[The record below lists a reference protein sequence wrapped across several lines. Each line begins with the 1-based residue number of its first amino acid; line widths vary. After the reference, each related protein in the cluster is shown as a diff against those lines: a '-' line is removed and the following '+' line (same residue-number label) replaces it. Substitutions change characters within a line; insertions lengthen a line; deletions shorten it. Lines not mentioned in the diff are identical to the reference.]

1 MMMRKQIKIGY
12 QGIAGSNSEAAS
24 AGFAVTQGMKNVEY
38 VPLVSSKNV
47 VAALM
52 AGEIDYGVM
61 ASRNHIAG
69 LVRETED
76 ALTGIS
82 YHLAAALCLPIHHCL
97 FVKDP
102 SVTRPAVIAS
112 HPQALAQCKETL
124 GREFPDAERMEIE
137 DTAIGARYLSDGT
150 LPANTGVLCRREAG
164 EAFGLHLL
172 RENLEDDPTNA
183 TDFIII
189 EKEERKKEE
198 KKLVVVAGL
207 GLIGG
212 SMAKALKAYSDCT
225 VYGWNRTASIAE
237 AALREGAIDGIA
249 DDEILSKCDLLLP
262 ALFPQA
268 TIDFLRRVIPT
279 MKPGAGVVDLVG
291 VKSSVIQA
299 VEPLALARGIRF
311 TGGHPMA
318 GLAKAGYE
326 RATADLYQGA
336 SMILVPTRAT
346 EEGDI
351 AELTRLFEQIG
362 FGMVKVCDSETH
374 DKMIAH
380 TSQLAHVVS
389 VNYVKSPVSANY
401 VGYTGGSYKD
411 MTRIACLNEKVW
423 KELFI
428 LNRAA
433 LLPEIDGLIAHI
445 AQVRDAIAAE
455 DMDTL
460 ERLLREGREA
470 KEEIDRSNPKQPS
483 E

>member
-1 MMMRKQIKIGY
+1 MRKQIRIGY

-38 VPLVSSKNV
+38 VPLVSSQNV
-47 VAALM
+47 VDTLM

-69 LVRETED
+69 YVRETEE
-76 ALTGIS
+76 ALTGVS

-97 FVKDP
+97 FVKD
-102 SVTRPAVIAS
+102 STVTNPTVIAS
-112 HPQALAQCKETL
+112 HPQALAQCKATL
-124 GREFPDAERMEIE
+124 AQEFPEAEQMEIE
-137 DTAIGARYLSDGT
+137 DTAIGAQYLADGT
-150 LPANTGVLCRREAG
+150 LPSNVGVLCRRNAG
-164 EAFGLHLL
+164 ETFGLHLL

-189 EKEERKKEE
+189 EKEERRKVKKIA
-198 KKLVVVAGL
+198 VVAGL

-212 SMAKALKAYSDCT
+212 SMAKALKEYSDYT
-225 VYGWNRTASIAE
+225 VYGWNRTVSVAE
-237 AALREGAIDGIA
+237 AALSEGAIDGIA
-249 DDEILSKCDLLLP
+249 TEEVIARCDLLIP
-262 ALFPQA
+262 ALYPQA
-268 TIDFLRRVIPT
+268 TISFLRRVMPT
-279 MKPGAGVVDLVG
+279 MKRGAMVVDLVG
-291 VKSSVIQA
+291 VKNAIIKA
-299 VEPLALARGIRF
+299 VEPTALEYGIRF

-326 RATADLYQGA
+326 RAFADLYQGA

-346 EEGDI
+346 IDGDLD
-351 AELTRLFEQIG
+351 ELTRLFKQLG
-362 FGMVKVCDSETH
+362 FGMVKVCDSDMH

-428 LNRAA
+428 MNRDA
-433 LLPEIDGLIAHI
+433 LLPEIDRLVSHI
-445 AQVRDAIAAE
+445 TQVRVAIAAE
-455 DMDTL
+455 DMDAL
-460 ERLLREGREA
+460 DGLLREGREA
-470 KEEIDRSNPKQPS
+470 KETIDRCNPTQPS
-483 E
+483 D

>member
-1 MMMRKQIKIGY
+1 MRKIRIGY

-24 AGFAVTQGMKNVEY
+24 IGFSVTQGMKNVEY
-38 VPLVSSKNV
+38 IPLVNSTNV
-47 VAALM
+47 VDALM
-52 AGEIDYGVM
+52 AGKIDYGVM

-69 LVRETED
+69 YVKETED

-102 SVTRPAVIAS
+102 TVTRPAVIAS

-124 GREFPDAERMEIE
+124 LQEYPDANLKEIE

-150 LPANTGVLCRREAG
+150 LPDDTGVLCRNNAG

-189 EKEERKKEE
+189 EKEERKRVP
-198 KKLVVVAGL
+198 KKTVVVAGL
-207 GLIGG
+207 GMIGG
-212 SMAKALKAYSDCT
+212 SMAKAFKKYTDYI
-225 VYGWNRTASIAE
+225 VYGWNRTGSIAE

-249 DDEILSKCDLLLP
+249 DDAIISKCDLLIP
-262 ALFPQA
+262 ALFPHA
-268 TIDFLRRVIPT
+268 TIDFLKRVMPT
-279 MKPGAGVVDLVG
+279 MKSGAQIVDLVG
-291 VKSSVIQA
+291 VKGSIIEA
-299 VEPLALARGIRF
+299 VEPIALEYGLRF

-326 RATADLYQGA
+326 RSFGDLYQGA
-336 SMILVPTRAT
+336 NMILVPTRAT
-346 EEGDI
+346 EDGDI
-351 AELTRLFEQIG
+351 EELTKLFEQLG
-362 FGMVKVCDSETH
+362 FGMVRVCDSDTH

-389 VNYVKSPVSANY
+389 VNYVKSPVSVNY

-428 LNRAA
+428 LNREA
-433 LLPEIDGLIAHI
+433 LLPEIDRLITQI
-445 AQVRDAIAAE
+445 TQVKDAIE
-455 DMDTL
+455 SKNMDAL
-460 ERLLREGREA
+460 EQLLREGREA
-470 KEEIDRSNPKQPS
+470 KEAIDHCNPNQPPD
-483 E
+483 

>member
-1 MMMRKQIKIGY
+1 MMEKLIKIGY
-12 QGIAGSNSEAAS
+12 QGDAGSNSEAAS

-38 VPLVSSKNV
+38 VPLVNSKNV
-47 VAALM
+47 VDAVM
-52 AGEIDYGVM
+52 AGKVDYGVM

-69 LVRETED
+69 YVRETEE
-76 ALTGIS
+76 ALTGVS

-102 SVTRPAVIAS
+102 TITHPAVIAS
-112 HPQALAQCKETL
+112 HPQALAQCKDTL
-124 GREFPDAERMEIE
+124 AQEYAYAEQLEIA
-137 DTAIGARYLSDGT
+137 DTAIGARYLADGT
-150 LPANTGVLCRREAG
+150 LPSNVGVLCRRNAG

-172 RENLEDDPTNA
+172 QENLEDDPTNA

-189 EKEERKKEE
+189 EKEERKKEA

-212 SMAKALKAYSDCT
+212 SMAKALKEHTDYT
-225 VYGWNRTASIAE
+225 VYGWNRTTSIAE

-249 DDEILSKCDLLLP
+249 DDEILSRCDLLIP

-268 TIDFLRRVIPT
+268 TIDFLTRVIPT
-279 MKPGAGVVDLVG
+279 MKAGAQVVDLVG
-291 VKSSVIQA
+291 VKGSIIDA
-299 VEPLALARGIRF
+299 VEPIALKHGIRY

-326 RATADLYQGA
+326 RAFADLYQGA
-336 SMILVPTRAT
+336 SMILVPTKAT
-346 EEGDI
+346 ADGDI
-351 AELTRLFEQIG
+351 AALTQLFEQIG
-362 FGMVKVCDSETH
+362 FGMVRVCDAARH

-411 MTRIACLNEKVW
+411 MTRIACLNEMVW

-428 LNRAA
+428 LNRKS
-433 LLPEIDGLIAHI
+433 LLPEIDGLLTHI
-445 AQVRDAIAAE
+445 TQVRDAIAAE

-460 ERLLREGREA
+460 EQLLREGREA
-470 KEEIDRSNPKQPS
+470 KEEIDRCNPKQPS

>member
-1 MMMRKQIKIGY
+1 MKKRIRIGY

-38 VPLVSSKNV
+38 VPLVCSARV
-47 VAALM
+47 VDALL
-52 AGEIDYGVM
+52 AGDIDYGVM

-69 LVRETED
+69 YVRETEQ

-102 SVTRPAVIAS
+102 TVTSPAVIAS
-112 HPQALAQCKETL
+112 HPQALAQCKTTL
-124 GREFPDAERMEIE
+124 SHDYPDAAQQEIE
-137 DTAIGARYLSDGT
+137 DTAIGARYLADGT
-150 LPANTGVLCRREAG
+150 LPANVGVLCRREAG

-172 RENLEDDPTNA
+172 QENLEDDPTNA

-189 EKEERKKEE
+189 EKEERKKRE
-198 KKLVVVAGL
+198 KKLAVVAGL

-212 SMAKALKAYSDCT
+212 SMAKALKEYSDDYI
-225 VYGWNRTASIAE
+225 VYGWNRTVSIAE

-249 DDEILSKCDLLLP
+249 DDDILARCDLLIP

-268 TIDFLRRVIPT
+268 TIDFLTRVIPT
-279 MKPGAGVVDLVG
+279 MKPGAQVVDLVG
-291 VKSSVIQA
+291 VKSAIIDS
-299 VEPLALARGIRF
+299 VEPLALRHGIRY

-326 RATADLYQGA
+326 RAFADLYQGA
-336 SMILVPTRAT
+336 SMILVPTEAT
-346 EEGDI
+346 AEGDI
-351 AELTRLFEQIG
+351 AELTELFEQIG
-362 FGMVKVCDSETH
+362 FGMVRVCSREQH
-374 DKMIAH
+374 DRMIAH

-411 MTRIACLNEKVW
+411 MTRIACLNEMVW
-423 KELFI
+423 KELFV
-428 LNRAA
+428 LNRDC
-433 LLPEIDGLIAHI
+433 LVPEIDGLIEHI
-445 AQVRDAIAAE
+445 TQVRNAIASA
-455 DMDTL
+455 DTDRL
-460 ERLLREGREA
+460 EQLLREGREA

>member
-1 MMMRKQIKIGY
+1 MNMKKKIKIGY

-47 VAALM
+47 VTSLM

-69 LVRETED
+69 YVHETEE

-102 SVTRPAVIAS
+102 SVTHPAVIAS
-112 HPQALAQCKETL
+112 HPQALAQCQNTL
-124 GREFPDAERMEIE
+124 AQDFADAEQMEIE
-137 DTAIGARYLSDGT
+137 DTAIGAQYLAEGT
-150 LPANTGVLCRREAG
+150 LPSNVGILCRRNAG
-164 EAFGLHLL
+164 EAFGLYLL

-189 EKEERKKEE
+189 EKEERKKTE
-198 KKLVVVAGL
+198 KKIAVVAGL

-212 SMAKALKAYSDCT
+212 SMAKALKEYSDYI
-225 VYGWNRTASIAE
+225 VYGWNRTTSIAE

-249 DDEILSKCDLLLP
+249 DENVIAKCDLLIP

-268 TIDFLRRVIPT
+268 TIDYLSRVIPT
-279 MKPGAGVVDLVG
+279 MKPGAQVVDLVG
-291 VKSSVIQA
+291 VKGSIIQA
-299 VEPLALARGIRF
+299 VEPIALKHGIRF

-326 RATADLYQGA
+326 RAFADLYQGA
-336 SMILVPTRAT
+336 NMILVPTKAT
-346 EEGDI
+346 AEGDI
-351 AELTRLFEQIG
+351 AELTQLFEQIG
-362 FGMVKVCDSETH
+362 FGMVRVCDSDQH

-411 MTRIACLNEKVW
+411 MTRIARLNEMVW

-428 LNRAA
+428 LNRNA
-433 LLPEIDGLIAHI
+433 LLPEIDGLINHI
-445 AQVRDAIAAE
+445 TQVRDAIAEE

-460 ERLLREGREA
+460 EQLLREGREA
-470 KEEIDRSNPKQPS
+470 KEEIDRCNPKSPS

>member
-1 MMMRKQIKIGY
+1 MRKRIKIGY

-24 AGFAVTQGMKNVEY
+24 IGFAVTQGMQDVEY
-38 VPLVSSKNV
+38 IPLVSSQNV
-47 VAALM
+47 VAALT

-69 LVRETED
+69 FVKETEE
-76 ALTGIS
+76 ALTGVS
-82 YHLAAALCLPIHHCL
+82 YHLAAALSLPIHHCL

-102 SVTRPAVIAS
+102 TVTHPTLIAS
-112 HPQALAQCKETL
+112 HPQALAQCKGTL
-124 GREFPDAERMEIE
+124 AQEFADAKQLEIE

-150 LPANTGVLCRREAG
+150 LPANAGVLCRRNAG

-172 RENLEDDPTNA
+172 WENLEDDPTNA

-189 EKEERKKEE
+189 EKEERKKEP
-198 KKLVVVAGL
+198 KKIVVVAGL

-212 SMAKALKAYSDCT
+212 SMAKALKEYSDYA
-225 VYGWNRTASIAE
+225 VYGWNRTTSIAE

-249 DDEILSKCDLLLP
+249 DEEIFARCDLLIP

-268 TIDFLRRVIPT
+268 TIDFLSRIIPT
-279 MKPGAGVVDLVG
+279 MKPGAQVVDLVG
-291 VKSSVIQA
+291 VKGSIIEA
-299 VEPLALARGIRF
+299 VEPIALKHGIRF

-326 RATADLYQGA
+326 RAFADLYQGA
-336 SMILVPTRAT
+336 SMILVPTKAT
-346 EEGDI
+346 EKGDI
-351 AELTRLFEQIG
+351 AELTQLFEQIG
-362 FGMVKVCDSETH
+362 FGMVKVCDSDLH

-428 LNRAA
+428 LNRDA
-433 LLPEIDGLIAHI
+433 LLPEIDGLISNI
-445 AQVRDAIAAE
+445 LQVRGAIAAG
-455 DMDTL
+455 DMDAL
-460 ERLLREGREA
+460 EQLLREGREA
-470 KEEIDRSNPKQPS
+470 KEEIDRSNPRQPS